1 MIYYI
6 VYLENMKNIDEQ
18 LKIIR
23 HGASEVIQEDD
34 LIEKLKS
41 NKKLVIKAGLDP
53 TMPDMHLGHT
63 VVLNKLKQFQDLG
76 HEVVFLIGD
85 YTASIGDPSGR
96 DITRPPLDLAT
107 IKKNSQVFQ
116 KEIYKILSKDKTRVE
131 FNSTWLGKFNGI
143 DLINLA
149 SSYTVARM
157 LERDDFDK
165 RYKANKP
172 ISIHEFL
179 YPLLQAYDSVH
190 LKADIELGG
199 TDQKFNLLLGRKLQE
214 QNGISPQVCIMMPLL
229 EGLDGIKKMSKSYD
243 NYISISDK
251 PNDIF
256 GKVMSI
262 NDDLMWKYFDLLSAL
277 PLNEIT
283 TLKDSISKDNVNP
296 RDIKLKLAEELVAR
310 FYSEKIGKECIDN
323 FIDRF
328 SNKQVTSDI
337 PAELIKKAK
346 NVEDIDI
353 MTLLTKELK
362 TFDST
367 SEVRRLIKQGAVKI
381 NDNPVNAIDYKCPN
395 NKEFLLKVGKK
406 IAYKVTIK

>member
-23 HGASEVIQEDD
+23 HGASEIIQEDD

-76 HEVVFLIGD
+76 HDVVFLIGD

-96 DITRPPLDLAT
+96 DITRPSVDSAT
-107 IKKNSQVFQ
+107 IKKNSRVFQ
-116 KEIYKILSKDKTRVE
+116 KEIYKILSKDKTRIE
-131 FNSTWLGKFNGI
+131 FNSKWLGKFNGI

-214 QNGISPQVCIMMPLL
+214 QKGISPQVCIMMPLL

-251 PNDIF
+251 PNDMF

-277 PLNEIT
+277 PLDEIA
-283 TLKDSISKDNVNP
+283 TLKGSIDKNNANP

-310 FYSEKIGKECIDN
+310 FYSKNIGSECMDN
-323 FIDRF
+323 FINRF
-328 SNKQVTSDI
+328 SNKQVTNDI
-337 PAELIKKAK
+337 LAELVKKAK
-346 NVEDIDI
+346 NIENIDI

-381 NDNPVNAIDYKCPN
+381 NDNPINAIDYKCPN
-395 NKEFLLKVGKK
+395 NEEFLLKVGKK

>member
-1 MIYYI
+1 
-6 VYLENMKNIDEQ
+6 MKNIDEQ

-23 HGASEVIQEDD
+23 HGASEIIQEDD

-172 ISIHEFL
+172 ILIHEFL

-214 QNGISPQVCIMMPLL
+214 QNGMSPQVCIMMPLL

-251 PNDIF
+251 PNDMF

-277 PLNEIT
+277 PLDQIT
-283 TLKDSISKDNVNP
+283 ALKDSVSKDNVNP
-296 RDIKLKLAEELVAR
+296 RDIKLKLAKELVTR
-310 FYSEKIGKECIDN
+310 FYSGKIGEECTDN
-323 FIDRF
+323 FINRF

-337 PAELIKKAK
+337 STELIKKAE
-346 NVEDIDI
+346 NIENIDI